1 MTDAVAY
8 CNHQGWTGTSGIAR
22 LCKEDD
28 METVRRKEAAVGL
41 RPRGI
46 LSGFL
51 VIVPGCKGLLTF
63 IPPAADKA
71 SPFLFRARLH
81 PDITTYGCVLSAYR
95 NKGEIVIEDA
105 LVWREDPVFYCKSF
119 PERWSLVSRFF
130 DCVKNDPELQGV
142 SLVPAVYRLPS
153 TISSPDAHSVVEW
166 VPFEANQRRLIVVP
180 VTVPTMAVPQAKPVP
195 APAPKPVTAP
205 APIKPVAA
213 PAPKPGTQSR
223 DEVVA
228 RKDPVGPDVYQLWRG
243 TTSLGQA
250 LVRTLSVSKA
260 LRLSTAEAIPVSVA
274 FHKGFSKW
282 EVVGVL

>member
-1 MTDAVAY
+1 
-8 CNHQGWTGTSGIAR
+8 
-22 LCKEDD
+22 

-51 VIVPGCKGLLTF
+51 VIVPGCKGLVTF
-63 IPPAADKA
+63 IPPAVDKA
-71 SPFLFRARLH
+71 TPFLFRVRLH
-81 PDITTYGCVLSAYR
+81 PDITTYGCILSAYR
-95 NKGEIVIEDA
+95 YKGELVIEDV

-119 PERWSLVSRFF
+119 PERWALVRHFF
-130 DCVKNDPELQGV
+130 DGVKNDPELQGV

-153 TISSPDAHSVVEW
+153 AVSTPDAHSVAEW
-166 VPFEANQRRLIVVP
+166 VPFEANQRRLILVP
-180 VTVPTMAVPQAKPVP
+180 AAVPTIAVTQAKPV
-195 APAPKPVTAP
+195 ALSTA
-205 APIKPVAA
+205 KPVALSTA
-213 PAPKPGTQSR
+213 KHVALSAAKPVALSTAKHVALSAAKPVPQSR

-243 TTSLGQA
+243 ATSLGQA
-250 LVRTLSVSKA
+250 LVRTLGVSKA
-260 LRLSTAEAIPVSVA
+260 LRLCTAESIPVSVA

>member
-1 MTDAVAY
+1 
-8 CNHQGWTGTSGIAR
+8 
-22 LCKEDD
+22 
-28 METVRRKEAAVGL
+28 MEMVRRKEAAVGL

-51 VIVPGCKGLLTF
+51 VIVPGSKGLLTF
-63 IPPAADKA
+63 IPPAAEKA

-95 NKGEIVIEDA
+95 NKGEIVIEDV

-153 TISSPDAHSVVEW
+153 TISTPDAHSVVEW
-166 VPFEANQRRLIVVP
+166 VPFEANQRRLILVP
-180 VTVPTMAVPQAKPVP
+180 VAVPTNAVSQAKPG
-195 APAPKPVTAP
+195 TAP
-205 APIKPVAA
+205 APKPVAA

-260 LRLSTAEAIPVSVA
+260 LRLSTTESIPVSVA

>member
-1 MTDAVAY
+1 M
-8 CNHQGWTGTSGIAR
+8 
-22 LCKEDD
+22 
-28 METVRRKEAAVGL
+28 
-41 RPRGI
+41 
-46 LSGFL
+46 
-51 VIVPGCKGLLTF
+51 
-63 IPPAADKA
+63 
-71 SPFLFRARLH
+71 
-81 PDITTYGCVLSAYR
+81 
-95 NKGEIVIEDA
+95 IEDA

>member
-1 MTDAVAY
+1 
-8 CNHQGWTGTSGIAR
+8 
-22 LCKEDD
+22 

-51 VIVPGCKGLLTF
+51 VIVPGCKGLATF
-63 IPPAADKA
+63 IPPAVDKA
-71 SPFLFRARLH
+71 TPFLFRARLH
-81 PDITTYGCVLSAYR
+81 PDITTYGCILSAYR
-95 NKGEIVIEDA
+95 YKGELVIEDV

-119 PERWSLVSRFF
+119 PERWALVSRFF

-153 TISSPDAHSVVEW
+153 TISTPDAHSVVEW
-166 VPFEANQRRLIVVP
+166 VPFEGNQRRLIVVP
-180 VTVPTMAVPQAKPVP
+180 VAVPTNAVTLAKPVTGP
-195 APAPKPVTAP
+195 TAKPV
-205 APIKPVAA
+205 
-213 PAPKPGTQSR
+213 TQSR

-250 LVRTLSVSKA
+250 LVRTMSVSKA
-260 LRLSTAEAIPVSVA
+260 LRLSTAELIPVSVA